1 MSDTRSQPILS
12 RALKRLSRSWFEALL
27 AVLLLVGSTVCA
39 LSGPWIL
46 RYAVD
51 HGLRDGH
58 PDLQVIKT
66 ASLAFL
72 GLALSAA
79 VMSRTHTRLT
89 GVVGERFV
97 RDLRQEV
104 FAHLLSMS
112 VRYFDRHQRGRLV
125 ARLTSDIDALQD
137 MIQLGLVQFVQSL
150 LSLSALLIALLAL
163 SWKLSLLSLLPL
175 PVLVVLTRSFQ
186 RRSRAAYLEVRERV
200 SATTSTLVEN
210 LAGAKVVQAFGQE
223 QPRIDRFLGENQA
236 QLEANLAAV
245 RIQARYLPV
254 VELTT
259 ALCTA
264 LAIGGG
270 GWLVMHGQTSLGT
283 VSAFALYLLMAFE
296 PVQQLSFLFNN
307 IQSAAAAL
315 QKLFALL
322 DEPVDVIEGGHTLQ
336 PRQTLAMR
344 AVGFAYAPGLAPVLS
359 NVALDLVH
367 GERLALVGPTGA
379 GKSTLA
385 KLIARLYDPSTGTVR
400 YGGVDLSQA
409 SLESLRRRI
418 VMISQ
423 EEHLFQGS
431 VADNVRAVNPGA
443 SDDEVAQALRQIG
456 AYERFRAKPDGL
468 AAPVGERGALLSA
481 GERQLVA
488 LARVALLSADVL
500 ILDEPTSSLDP
511 GTEQEVNLA
520 LESLMRERTVVLIAH
535 RLSTMKQVDRIAVVA
550 DGQIAELGSHSEL
563 LARRGRYAALY
574 RGWER
579 GGQDALSDRG
589 SKA

>member
-1 MSDTRSQPILS
+1 MPDQPVLL
-12 RALKRLSRSWFEALL
+12 RALKRLSRSWREATL
-27 AVLLLVGSTVCA
+27 AVLLLVGSTLCA

-51 HGLRDGH
+51 HGLREGR
-58 PDLQVIKT
+58 PDLQVVQR
-66 ASLAFL
+66 ASLVFL
-72 GLALSAA
+72 GLAVSAV
-79 VMSRTHTRLT
+79 VMSRSHTRLT

-97 RDLRQEV
+97 RDLRDEV
-104 FAHLLSMS
+104 FAHLLAMS
-112 VRYFDRHQRGRLV
+112 QRYFDRHQRGRLV

-137 MIQLGLVQFVQSL
+137 LIQLGLVQFVQSL
-150 LSLSALLIALLAL
+150 LTLAALLVALLLL

-175 PVLVVLTRSFQ
+175 PVLVALTRSFQ
-186 RRSRAAYLEVRERV
+186 RHSRAAYLEVRERV

-236 QLEANLAAV
+236 QLEANLTAV
-245 RIQARYLPV
+245 EIQARYLPV
-254 VELTT
+254 VEITT

-270 GWLVMHGQTSLGT
+270 GWLVLHGQASLGT

-296 PVQQLSFLFNN
+296 PVQQLSFLFNT

-322 DEPVDVIEGGHTLQ
+322 DEPIDLSEGTRALD
-336 PRQTLAMR
+336 PRQTLSMR
-344 AVGFAYAPGLAPVLS
+344 GVCFGYAPGLAPVLS
-359 NVALDLVH
+359 NVALELSH

-385 KLIARLYDPSTGTVR
+385 KLIARLYDPSSGAVC
-400 YGGVDLSQA
+400 YGGVDLRQA
-409 SLESLRRRI
+409 SLASLRRRI
-418 VMISQ
+418 VMVSQ

-431 VADNVRAVNPGA
+431 VADNVRAVRPEA
-443 SDDEVAQALRQIG
+443 SDQEVAQALQQIG
-456 AYERFRAKPDGL
+456 AHERFRAKPGGL
-468 AAPVGERGALLSA
+468 TAPVGERGALLSA

-511 GTEQEVNLA
+511 GTERDVNLA
-520 LESLMRERTVVLIAH
+520 LEGLMRDRTVVLIAH

-550 DGQIAELGSHSEL
+550 GGQIAELGSHTEL
-563 LARRGRYAALY
+563 LAQQGQYAALY

-579 GGQDALSDRG
+579 GGTPATVEL
-589 SKA
+589 

>member
-1 MSDTRSQPILS
+1 MSEASSQPILR
-12 RALKRLSRSWFEALL
+12 RALELLSRSWLDATL
-27 AVLLLVGSTVCA
+27 AGVLLVGTTLCS
-39 LSGPWIL
+39 LSGPLVL

-58 PDLQVIKT
+58 PDLRVIELT
-66 ASLAFL
+66 SLAFL
-72 GLALSAA
+72 GISVSA
-79 VMSRTHTRLT
+79 VLMSRAHTRLT

-104 FAHLLSMS
+104 LSHLLSMS
-112 VRYFDRHQRGRLV
+112 VRYFDRHSRGRLV
-125 ARLTSDIDALQD
+125 SRLTSDIDALQD
-137 MIQLGLVQFVQSL
+137 LIQLGLVQFVQSVL
-150 LSLSALLIALLAL
+150 TLSALLVALLLL

-175 PVLVVLTRSFQ
+175 PVLVVLTRTFQ

-245 RIQARYLPV
+245 RIQAHYLPV

-270 GWLVMHGQTSLGT
+270 GWLVLHGQASLGT

-296 PVQQLSFLFNN
+296 PVQQLSFLFNS

-322 DEPVDVIEGGHTLQ
+322 DDPIDLTEGALSLG
-336 PRQTLAMR
+336 PRQTLSLQS
-344 AVGFAYAPGLAPVLS
+344 VSFGYTPGLAPVLS
-359 NVALDLVH
+359 NVALELVH

-400 YGGVDLSQA
+400 YGGVDLRQA
-409 SLESLRRRI
+409 SLGSLRQRI
-418 VMISQ
+418 VMVSQ

-431 VADNVRAVNPGA
+431 VADNVRAARPGA
-443 SDDEVAQALRQIG
+443 RHEDVEQALQLIG
-456 AYERFRAKPDGL
+456 AYQ
-468 AAPVGERGALLSA
+468 ALS
-481 GERQLVA
+481 
-488 LARVALLSADVL
+488 
-500 ILDEPTSSLDP
+500 
-511 GTEQEVNLA
+511 
-520 LESLMRERTVVLIAH
+520 
-535 RLSTMKQVDRIAVVA
+535 KQ
-550 DGQIAELGSHSEL
+550 
-563 LARRGRYAALY
+563 ARRSGRA
-574 RGWER
+574 
-579 GGQDALSDRG
+579 GG
-589 SKA
+589 

>member
-1 MSDTRSQPILS
+1 MPDTNGQPIML
-12 RALKRLSRSWFEALL
+12 RALKRLARSWQQAAL
-27 AVLLLVGSTVCA
+27 AVLLLVGTTLCA

-51 HGLRDGH
+51 HGLRDGR
-58 PDLQVIKT
+58 PDLRVLRT
-66 ASLAFL
+66 ASLFFF
-72 GLALSAA
+72 GLAVSSVA
-79 VMSRTHTRLT
+79 MSRLHTRLT

-104 FAHLLSMS
+104 FSHLIRMS
-112 VRYFDRHQRGRLV
+112 QRYFDRHQRGRLV

-137 MIQLGLVQFVQSL
+137 LIQLGLVQFVQSL
-150 LSLSALLIALLAL
+150 LTLSALLVALVIL
-163 SWKLSLLSLLPL
+163 SWKLSLFSLLPM
-175 PVLVVLTRSFQ
+175 PVLAVLTRTFQ

-223 QPRIDRFLGENQA
+223 QRRIDRFLNENQA

-245 RIQARYLPV
+245 EVQARYLPV

-270 GWLVMHGQTSLGT
+270 GWLVLRGQASLGT

-296 PVQQLSFLFNN
+296 PVQQLSFLFNT

-322 DEPVDVIEGGHTLQ
+322 DEPIDLTEGARSLE
-336 PRQTLAMR
+336 PRQTLSMR
-344 AVGFAYAPGLAPVLS
+344 EVEFGYGPGLSPVLS
-359 NVALDLVH
+359 NVALDLLH

-385 KLIARLYDPSTGTVR
+385 KLIARLYDPSNGVVS
-400 YGGVDLSQA
+400 YGGVDLRQA

-418 VMISQ
+418 VMVSQ

-431 VADNVRAVNPGA
+431 VADNVRAVRPEA
-443 SDDEVAQALRQIG
+443 SDEEVAQALCQIG
-456 AYERFRAKPDGL
+456 AYERFRSKAGGL

-520 LESLMRERTVVLIAH
+520 LESLMQDRTVVLIAH

-550 DGQIAELGSHSEL
+550 NGQIAELGSHAEL
-563 LARRGRYAALY
+563 LARQGQYAALY
-574 RGWER
+574 HGWER
-579 GGQDALSDRG
+579 GGQPGPQFS
-589 SKA
+589 

>member
-1 MSDTRSQPILS
+1 MPKPTSSPIVL
-12 RALKRLSRSWFEALL
+12 RALKLLSRSWRQALL
-27 AVLLLVGSTVCA
+27 AIALLVCTTLCA

-51 HGLRDGH
+51 HGLRDGQ
-58 PDLQVIKT
+58 PNLQVIRN
-66 ASLAFL
+66 ASLIF
-72 GLALSAA
+72 LALASSA
-79 VMSRTHTRLT
+79 VFMSRGHTRLT
-89 GVVGERFV
+89 GLVGERFV
-97 RDLRQEV
+97 RDLRNDV
-104 FAHLLSMS
+104 FSHLLSMS

-125 ARLTSDIDALQD
+125 SRLTSDIDALQD
-137 MIQLGLVQFVQSL
+137 LIQLGLVQFVQSL
-150 LSLSALLIALLAL
+150 LTLGFLLALLLLL
-163 SWKLSLLSLLPL
+163 SWKLSVLSLLPL
-175 PVLVVLTRSFQ
+175 VVLVVMTRSFQ

-223 QPRIDRFLGENQA
+223 QPRIERFLAENQA
-236 QLEANLAAV
+236 QLDANLAAV
-245 RIQARYLPV
+245 HIQARYLPV
-254 VELTT
+254 VEVTT

-270 GWLVMHGQTSLGT
+270 GWLVLHGQASLGT

-296 PVQQLSFLFNN
+296 PVQQLSFLFNT

-322 DEPVDVIEGGHTLQ
+322 DEPIDLQEGSALLTAQ
-336 PRQTLAMR
+336 QTLSLR
-344 AVGFAYAPGLAPVLS
+344 GVEFGYAAGLAPVLS

-385 KLIARLYDPSTGTVR
+385 KLAARVYDPSAGSVT
-400 YGGVDLSQA
+400 YGGVDLREA
-409 SLESLRRRI
+409 SLASLRRRI
-418 VMISQ
+418 VMVSQ

-431 VADNVRAVNPGA
+431 VAENVRAARPEA
-443 SDDEVAQALRQIG
+443 SEAEVSLALEQIG
-456 AYERFRAKPDGL
+456 ALERFSKKPGGL
-468 AAPVGERGALLSA
+468 SAQVGERGALLSA

-488 LARVALLSADVL
+488 LARVALLAADVL

-511 GTEQEVNLA
+511 GTEQDVNLA
-520 LESLMRERTVVLIAH
+520 LESLMRDRTVVLIAH
-535 RLSTMKQVDRIAVVA
+535 RLSTMQQVDRIAVVA
-550 DGQIAELGSHSEL
+550 EGRIAELGSHDEL
-563 LARRGRYAALY
+563 IALRGKYAALY

-579 GGQDALSDRG
+579 SGLAVQPA
-589 SKA
+589 

>member
-1 MSDTRSQPILS
+1 MSDAKANPILL
-12 RALKRLSRSWFEALL
+12 RALKLLARSWRAAVL
-27 AVLLLVGSTVCA
+27 AVLLLIGTTLCA

-51 HGLRDGH
+51 HGLRDGQ
-58 PDLQVIKT
+58 PDLRVIRN
-66 ASLAFL
+66 ASLLFL
-72 GLALSAA
+72 GLALSAV
-79 VMSRTHTRLT
+79 VMSRSHTRLT
-89 GVVGERFV
+89 GIVGERFV

-104 FAHLLSMS
+104 FSHLMSMS

-137 MIQLGLVQFVQSL
+137 LIQLGLVQFVQSL
-150 LSLSALLIALLAL
+150 LTLSSLLIALLAL
-163 SWKLSLLSLLPL
+163 SWKLSVLSLLPL

-223 QPRIDRFLGENQA
+223 QPRIDRFLSENRA
-236 QLEANLAAV
+236 QLDANLAAV

-270 GWLVMHGQTSLGT
+270 GWLVLHGQASLGT

-296 PVQQLSFLFNN
+296 PVQQLSFLFNT
-307 IQSAAAAL
+307 IQSAGAAL

-322 DEPVDVIEGGHTLQ
+322 DEPVDLSEGTHTLEA
-336 PRQTLAMR
+336 RQTLSLR
-344 AVGFAYAPGLAPVLS
+344 EVGFGYAPGLAPVLS
-359 NVALDLVH
+359 NVALELAH

-385 KLIARLYDPSTGTVR
+385 KLIARLYDPSSGAVS
-400 YGGVDLSQA
+400 YGEVDLRHA

-418 VMISQ
+418 VMVSQ

-431 VADNVRAVNPGA
+431 VADNVRAVRPDA
-443 SDDEVAQALRQIG
+443 SDDDVARALQQIG
-456 AYERFRAKPDGL
+456 AYERFRAKPEGL

-520 LESLMRERTVVLIAH
+520 LESLMRDRTVVLIAH
-535 RLSTMKQVDRIAVVA
+535 RLSTMKQVDRIAVVS
-550 DGQIAELGSHSEL
+550 DGRIAELGSHAEL
-563 LARRGRYAALY
+563 LAQQGQYASLY

-579 GGQDALSDRG
+579 GGQAHAAGAS
-589 SKA
+589 

>member
-1 MSDTRSQPILS
+1 MSEPSRKPILR
-12 RALKRLSRSWFEALL
+12 RALKRLSHSRFDAALAVALL
-27 AVLLLVGSTVCA
+27 LGATLCA

-51 HGLRDGH
+51 HGLRAGR
-58 PDLQVIKT
+58 PNLRVIGV
-66 ASLAFL
+66 ASSVFLAI
-72 GLALSAA
+72 ALSAL
-79 VMSRTHTRLT
+79 VMSRWHTRLT
-89 GVVGERFV
+89 GVLGERFV
-97 RDLRQEV
+97 RDLRQDV
-104 FAHLLSMS
+104 FSHLLSMS

-137 MIQLGLVQFVQSL
+137 LIQLGLVQFVQSVL
-150 LSLSALLIALLAL
+150 TLSALLIALLLL

-223 QPRIDRFLGENQA
+223 QPRIARFLRENDA
-236 QLEANLAAV
+236 QLDANLAAV
-245 RIQARYLPV
+245 RIQAHYLPV
-254 VELTT
+254 VEPST
-259 ALCTA
+259 AFSTA

-270 GWLVMHGQTSLGT
+270 GWLVLHGQASLGT

-296 PVQQLSFLFNN
+296 PVQQLSFLFNS

-322 DEPVDVIEGGHTLQ
+322 DEPIDLIEGARVLE
-336 PRQTLAMR
+336 PRQTLTLGS
-344 AVGFAYAPGLAPVLS
+344 VSFGYAPTLSPVLS
-359 NVALDLVH
+359 NVALELTH

-385 KLIARLYDPSTGTVR
+385 KLIARLYDPSTGTVT
-400 YGGVDLSQA
+400 YGGIDLKHA

-418 VMISQ
+418 VMVSQ

-431 VADNVRAVNPGA
+431 VADNVRAVRPGA
-443 SDDEVAQALRQIG
+443 SYDEVVQALQQIG
-456 AYERFRAKPDGL
+456 AYQRFRAKPGGL

-488 LARVALLSADVL
+488 LARVALVSADVL

-511 GTEQEVNLA
+511 GTEQEVNRA
-520 LESLMRERTVVLIAH
+520 LESLMRDRTVVLIAH

-550 DGQIAELGSHSEL
+550 DGQIAELGSHAEL
-563 LARRGRYAALY
+563 LARRGRYAELY

-579 GGQDALSDRG
+579 GGQRAAAL
-589 SKA
+589 A

>member
-1 MSDTRSQPILS
+1 MFEATSQPILL
-12 RALKRLSRSWFEALL
+12 RALKLLGRSWASATLAALL
-27 AVLLLVGSTVCA
+27 LLGTTICA
-39 LSGPWIL
+39 LSGPLIL

-51 HGLRDGH
+51 HGLRDGQ
-58 PDLQVIKT
+58 PDLRVIET
-66 ASLAFL
+66 ASLGFL
-72 GLALSAA
+72 GLALASGL
-79 VMSRTHTRLT
+79 MSRGHTRLT

-104 FAHLLSMS
+104 FSHLLSMS

-137 MIQLGLVQFVQSL
+137 LIQLGLAQFVQSL
-150 LSLSALLIALLAL
+150 LTLSALLIALLLL

-175 PVLVVLTRSFQ
+175 PILIVRTRSFQ
-186 RRSRAAYLEVRERV
+186 RRSREAYLEVRERV

-245 RIQARYLPV
+245 RIQARYLPA

-259 ALCTA
+259 ALCSA
-264 LAIGGG
+264 LALGGG
-270 GWLVMHGQTSLGT
+270 GWLVLHGQTSLGT
-283 VSAFALYLLMAFE
+283 VSAFTLYLLMGFE
-296 PVQQLSFLFNN
+296 PVQQLSFLFNTV
-307 IQSAAAAL
+307 QSAAAAL

-322 DEPVDVIEGGHTLQ
+322 DEPIDLICGTLALE
-336 PRQTLAMR
+336 RKQTLSMR
-344 AVGFAYAPGLAPVLS
+344 SVGFGYAPGLAPVLS
-359 NVALDLVH
+359 LVALDLAH

-385 KLIARLYDPSTGTVR
+385 KLIARLYEPSTGTVC
-400 YGGVDLSQA
+400 YGGVDLRHA
-409 SLESLRRRI
+409 SHDSLRHRI
-418 VMISQ
+418 VMVSQ

-431 VADNVRAVNPGA
+431 VADNVRAVRPAA
-443 SDDEVAQALRQIG
+443 SDQQVLQALRQIG
-456 AYERFRAKPDGL
+456 AYERFRAKPGGL

-511 GTEQEVNLA
+511 GTEREVNIA

-550 DGQIAELGSHSEL
+550 DGRIAEIGSHSEL
-563 LARRGRYAALY
+563 LARQGQYAALY

-579 GGQDALSDRG
+579 GGGQLAAG
-589 SKA
+589 S

>member
-1 MSDTRSQPILS
+1 MSEPASPPILL
-12 RALKRLSRSWFEALL
+12 RALKLLARSWPQALL
-27 AVLLLVGSTVCA
+27 AIALLLCTTLCS

-58 PDLQVIKT
+58 PDLSVVRR
-66 ASLAFL
+66 ASAVFLTLAV
-72 GLALSAA
+72 ASV
-79 VMSRTHTRLT
+79 VMSRSHTRLT

-97 RDLRQEV
+97 RDLRNDV
-104 FAHLLSMS
+104 FSHLLSMS
-112 VRYFDRHQRGRLV
+112 VRYFDRHKRGRLV
-125 ARLTSDIDALQD
+125 SRMTSDIDALQD
-137 MIQLGLVQFVQSL
+137 LIQLGLVQFVQSILTLGL
-150 LSLSALLIALLAL
+150 LLVLLGLL
-163 SWKLSLLSLLPL
+163 SWKLSLFSLLPL
-175 PVLVVLTRSFQ
+175 PALVVLTRSFQ

-223 QPRIDRFLGENQA
+223 QPRIERFLLENQQ
-236 QLEANLAAV
+236 QLDANLAAV
-245 RIQARYLPV
+245 QIQARYLPV

-259 ALCTA
+259 ALSTA

-270 GWLVMHGQTSLGT
+270 GWLVLHGQASLGT

-296 PVQQLSFLFNN
+296 PVQQLSFLFNS

-315 QKLFALL
+315 QKLFSLL
-322 DEPVDVIEGGHTLQ
+322 DEAIDLEEGSACLE
-336 PRQTLAMR
+336 PRQTLSLR
-344 AVGFAYAPGLAPVLS
+344 GVEFEYAPGLAPVLS
-359 NVALDLVH
+359 NVALDLAH

-385 KLIARLYDPSTGTVR
+385 KLIARLYDPSAGVVS
-400 YGGVDLSQA
+400 YGGIDLRSA
-409 SLESLRRRI
+409 SLRSLRRRI
-418 VMISQ
+418 VMVSQ

-431 VADNVRAVNPGA
+431 IADNVRAARPDA
-443 SDDEVAQALRQIG
+443 SDREVEQALQQIG
-456 AYERFRAKPDGL
+456 AYERFRAKPNGL
-468 AAPVGERGALLSA
+468 AAAVGERGALLSA

-488 LARVALLSADVL
+488 LARVALLAADVL

-511 GTEQEVNLA
+511 GTEREVNLA

-535 RLSTMKQVDRIAVVA
+535 RLSTMSQVDRIAVVA
-550 DGQIAELGSHSEL
+550 DGRIAELGSHAEL
-563 LARRGRYAALY
+563 LAAQGRYAALY

-579 GGQDALSDRG
+579 GGQHAAPSPL
-589 SKA
+589 

>member
-1 MSDTRSQPILS
+1 MPKATGSPILL
-12 RALKRLSRSWFEALL
+12 RALKLLSRSWRQALL
-27 AVLLLVGSTVCA
+27 AVVLLVCTTLCA

-51 HGLRDGH
+51 HGLREGH
-58 PDLQVIKT
+58 PNLLVIRN
-66 ASLAFL
+66 ASLVFFT
-72 GLALSAA
+72 LAAAA
-79 VMSRTHTRLT
+79 VLMSRSHTRLT
-89 GVVGERFV
+89 GFVGERFV
-97 RDLRQEV
+97 RDLRNEV

-125 ARLTSDIDALQD
+125 SRLTSDIDALQD
-137 MIQLGLVQFVQSL
+137 LIQLGLVQFVQSL
-150 LSLSALLIALLAL
+150 LTLGFLLVLLFLL

-175 PVLVVLTRSFQ
+175 VGLVLLTRSFQ
-186 RRSRAAYLEVRERV
+186 RRSRSAYLEVRERV

-223 QPRIDRFLGENQA
+223 QPRIERFLAENQA
-236 QLEANLAAV
+236 QLDANLVAV
-245 RIQARYLPV
+245 QIQARYLPV

-270 GWLVMHGQTSLGT
+270 GWLVLHGQASLGT

-296 PVQQLSFLFNN
+296 PVQQLSFLFNT

-322 DEPVDVIEGGHTLQ
+322 DEPIDLREGGAVLE
-336 PRQTLAMR
+336 PMQTLSLR
-344 AVGFAYAPGLAPVLS
+344 GIEFGYAPGLAPVLS
-359 NVALDLVH
+359 NVALDLAH

-385 KLIARLYDPSTGTVR
+385 KLAARVYDPSSGSVT
-400 YGGVDLSQA
+400 YGGVDLREA
-409 SLESLRRRI
+409 SLSSLRRRI
-418 VMISQ
+418 VMVSQ

-431 VADNVRAVNPGA
+431 VAENVRAARPDA
-443 SDDEVAQALRQIG
+443 SDADVSRALEQIG
-456 AYERFRAKPDGL
+456 ALERFRAKPGAL
-468 AAPVGERGALLSA
+468 NAQVGERGALLSA

-488 LARVALLSADVL
+488 LARVALLAADVL

-511 GTEQEVNLA
+511 GTEQDVNLA
-520 LESLMRERTVVLIAH
+520 LESLMQNRTVVLIAH

-550 DGQIAELGSHSEL
+550 EGGIAEIGSHDQL
-563 LARRGRYAALY
+563 LALQGRYAALY

-579 GGQDALSDRG
+579 SGLQSQTA
-589 SKA
+589 

>member
-1 MSDTRSQPILS
+1 MSDSNRKPILL
-12 RALKRLSRSWFEALL
+12 RALKRLSRSRLEATA
-27 AVLLLVGSTVCA
+27 AVLLLVGTTLCA

-51 HGLRDGH
+51 HGLRAGH
-58 PDLQVIKT
+58 PNLGVVMI
-66 ASLAFL
+66 ASATFL
-72 GLALSAA
+72 GLALAA
-79 VMSRTHTRLT
+79 LVMSRLHTRLS
-89 GVVGERFV
+89 GELGERFV
-97 RDLRQEV
+97 RDLRDEV
-104 FAHLLSMS
+104 FAHLLAMS
-112 VRYFDRHQRGRLV
+112 QRYFDRHQRGRLV

-137 MIQLGLVQFVQSL
+137 LIQLGLVQFVQSL
-150 LSLSALLIALLAL
+150 LTLTALLVALLLL
-163 SWKLSLLSLLPL
+163 SWKLSLVSLLPL
-175 PVLVVLTRSFQ
+175 PVLVALTRSFQ
-186 RRSRAAYLEVRERV
+186 RHSRAAYLEVRERV

-245 RIQARYLPV
+245 RIQAHYLPV

-259 ALCTA
+259 ALSTA

-270 GWLVMHGQTSLGT
+270 GWLVLHGQASLGT

-296 PVQQLSFLFNN
+296 PVQQLSFLFNS

-322 DEPVDVIEGGHTLQ
+322 DEPIDLTEGARVLE
-336 PRQTLAMR
+336 PRQALSLQE
-344 AVGFAYAPGLAPVLS
+344 VSFGYAPTLPPVLS
-359 NVALDLVH
+359 NVVLKLAH

-385 KLIARLYDPSTGTVR
+385 KLIARLYDPSTGTVS
-400 YGGVDLSQA
+400 YGGTNLKHA
-409 SLESLRRRI
+409 SVESLRQRI
-418 VMISQ
+418 VMVSQ

-431 VADNVRAVNPGA
+431 VADNVRAVRPGA
-443 SDDEVAQALRQIG
+443 SYDDVVVALRQIG
-456 AYERFRAKPDGL
+456 AYQRFRAKPGGL

-488 LARVALLSADVL
+488 LARVALVSADVL

-511 GTEQEVNLA
+511 GTEQEVNRA
-520 LESLMRERTVVLIAH
+520 LESLMRDRTVVLIAH

-550 DGQIAELGSHSEL
+550 DGQIAELGSHTEL

-574 RGWER
+574 QGWER
-579 GGQDALSDRG
+579 GLQSAAELG
-589 SKA
+589 

>member
-1 MSDTRSQPILS
+1 MSNPPRPAILL
-12 RALKRLSRSWFEALL
+12 RALKLLSRSWPHAAL
-27 AVLLLVGSTVCA
+27 AVLLLVCTTLCA

-51 HGLRDGH
+51 HGLRDGQ
-58 PDLQVIKT
+58 PDLSVIRK
-66 ASLAFL
+66 ASAVFL
-72 GLALSAA
+72 TLALASV
-79 VMSRTHTRLT
+79 VMSRSHTRLT
-89 GVVGERFV
+89 GLVGERFV
-97 RDLRQEV
+97 RDLRNDV

-112 VRYFDRHQRGRLV
+112 VRYFDRHKRGRLV
-125 ARLTSDIDALQD
+125 SRLTSDIDALQD
-137 MIQLGLVQFVQSL
+137 LIQLGLVQFVQSILTLGFLLVL
-150 LSLSALLIALLAL
+150 LSLL
-163 SWKLSLLSLLPL
+163 SWKLSLFSLLPL
-175 PVLVVLTRSFQ
+175 PILVLLTRSFQ

-200 SATTSTLVEN
+200 SATTSTLIEN

-223 QPRIDRFLGENQA
+223 QPRIDRFLAENQA
-236 QLEANLAAV
+236 QLNANLAAV
-245 RIQARYLPV
+245 EIQARYLPI

-259 ALCTA
+259 ATCTA

-270 GWLVMHGQTSLGT
+270 GWLVLHGQASLGT

-296 PVQQLSFLFNN
+296 PVQQLSFLFNT

-322 DEPVDVIEGGHTLQ
+322 DEPIDLQEGSASLE
-336 PRQTLAMR
+336 PCQTLSLEQ
-344 AVGFAYAPGLAPVLS
+344 VSFGYAPGLAPVLS
-359 NVALDLVH
+359 NVMLELEH

-385 KLIARLYDPSTGTVR
+385 KLIARLYDPSSGRVS
-400 YGGVDLSQA
+400 YGGVDLRRA
-409 SLESLRRRI
+409 SLHSLRRRI
-418 VMISQ
+418 VMVSQ

-431 VADNVRAVNPGA
+431 VADNVRAARPEA
-443 SDDEVAQALRQIG
+443 SDDEVGLALRRIG
-456 AYERFRAKPDGL
+456 AFERFNAKPSGL

-488 LARVALLSADVL
+488 LARVALVAADVL

-511 GTEQEVNLA
+511 GTEREVNLA
-520 LESLMRERTVVLIAH
+520 LESLMRDRTVILIAH

-550 DGQIAELGSHSEL
+550 DGKIAELGSHAQL
-563 LARRGRYAALY
+563 LALRGRYASLY

-579 GGQDALSDRG
+579 GGQVAQPLPS
-589 SKA
+589 

>member
-1 MSDTRSQPILS
+1 MPKPARPLILL
-12 RALKRLSRSWFEALL
+12 RALRLLSRSWKQAAL
-27 AVLLLVGSTVCA
+27 AIVLLVCTTLCA

-51 HGLRDGH
+51 HGLRDGQ
-58 PDLQVIKT
+58 PNLQVIRN
-66 ASLAFL
+66 ASLIF
-72 GLALSAA
+72 LALASSAV
-79 VMSRTHTRLT
+79 VMSRSHTRLT
-89 GVVGERFV
+89 GLVGERFV
-97 RDLRQEV
+97 RDLRNDV
-104 FAHLLSMS
+104 FSHLLGMS

-125 ARLTSDIDALQD
+125 SRLTSDIDALQD
-137 MIQLGLVQFVQSL
+137 LIQLGLVQFVQSVLTLGFL
-150 LSLSALLIALLAL
+150 LALLVLL

-175 PVLVVLTRSFQ
+175 LVLVALTRSFQ

-223 QPRIDRFLGENQA
+223 QPRIERFLAENQA
-236 QLEANLAAV
+236 QLDANLVAV
-245 RIQARYLPV
+245 HIQARYLPV
-254 VELTT
+254 VEVTT

-270 GWLVMHGQTSLGT
+270 GWLVLHDQASLGT

-296 PVQQLSFLFNN
+296 PVQQLSFLFNT

-322 DEPVDVIEGGHTLQ
+322 DEPIDLQEGRIRLAAQ
-336 PRQTLAMR
+336 QTLSLR
-344 AVGFAYAPGLAPVLS
+344 DVEFGYAPGLAPVLS
-359 NVALDLVH
+359 NVALDLAH

-385 KLIARLYDPSTGTVR
+385 KLAARVYDPSSGSVT
-400 YGGVDLSQA
+400 YGDVDLRDA
-409 SLESLRRRI
+409 SLASLRRRI
-418 VMISQ
+418 VMVSQ

-431 VADNVRAVNPGA
+431 VAENVRAARPEA
-443 SDDEVAQALRQIG
+443 SDAEVCLALEQIG
-456 AYERFRAKPDGL
+456 ALTRFQKKPGGL
-468 AAPVGERGALLSA
+468 SAQVGERGALLSA

-488 LARVALLSADVL
+488 LARVALLAADVL

-511 GTEQEVNLA
+511 GTERDVNLA
-520 LESLMRERTVVLIAH
+520 LESLMRDRTVVLIAH

-550 DGQIAELGSHSEL
+550 EGRIAELGSHDEL
-563 LARRGRYAALY
+563 LALSGKYAALY

-579 GGQDALSDRG
+579 GGLVAHSV
-589 SKA
+589 

>member
-1 MSDTRSQPILS
+1 MSDAVSQPILL
-12 RALKRLSRSWFEALL
+12 RALRRLSRSWVEASL
-27 AVLLLVGSTVCA
+27 AVLLLLSSTVCA

-51 HGLRDGH
+51 HGLREGQ
-58 PDLQVIKT
+58 PDLRVLRT
-66 ASLAFL
+66 ASFVF
-72 GLALSAA
+72 LALAVSAV
-79 VMSRTHTRLT
+79 VMSRSHTRLT

-97 RDLRQEV
+97 RDLRQDV
-104 FAHLLSMS
+104 FSHLMSMS
-112 VRYFDRHQRGRLV
+112 QRYFDRHQRGRLV

-150 LSLSALLIALLAL
+150 LTLGALLGALVLL

-175 PVLVVLTRSFQ
+175 PVLVALTRSFQ
-186 RRSRAAYLEVRERV
+186 RQSRAAYLEVRERV

-236 QLEANLAAV
+236 QLDANLAAV
-245 RIQARYLPV
+245 EIQARYLPV

-270 GWLVMHGQTSLGT
+270 GWLVLHGQASLGT

-296 PVQQLSFLFNN
+296 PVQQLSFLFNT

-322 DEPVDVIEGGHTLQ
+322 DDPIDLIEGTLSLDAH
-336 PRQTLAMR
+336 QTLSMR
-344 AVGFAYAPGLAPVLS
+344 GVGFGYAPGLSPVLS
-359 NVALDLVH
+359 NVALELAH

-385 KLIARLYDPSTGTVR
+385 KLIARLYDPSTGTVC
-400 YGGVDLSQA
+400 YGGVDLRQA

-418 VMISQ
+418 VMVSQ

-431 VADNVRAVNPGA
+431 VADNVRAVRPAA
-443 SDDEVAQALRQIG
+443 SDHEVAQALQQIG
-456 AYERFRAKPDGL
+456 AYERFRAKVGGL

-511 GTEQEVNLA
+511 GTEQEVNIA
-520 LESLMRERTVVLIAH
+520 LESLMRNRTVVLIAH

-550 DGQIAELGSHSEL
+550 GGQIAELGSHAEL
-563 LARRGRYAALY
+563 LAQQGHYAALY

-579 GGQDALSDRG
+579 GGQLG
-589 SKA
+589 PQL

>member
-1 MSDTRSQPILS
+1 MSDSNAQPIFR
-12 RALKRLSRSWFEALL
+12 RALERLARSWREAAL
-27 AVLLLVGSTVCA
+27 AVLLLVGTTLCA

-58 PDLQVIKT
+58 PDLRVIRT
-66 ASLAFL
+66 ASLFFL
-72 GLALSAA
+72 GLAASSV
-79 VMSRTHTRLT
+79 VMSRLHTRLT

-97 RDLRQEV
+97 RDLRQDV
-104 FAHLLSMS
+104 FSHLVTMS
-112 VRYFDRHQRGRLV
+112 QRYFDRHQRGRLV

-137 MIQLGLVQFVQSL
+137 LIQLGLVQFVQSL
-150 LSLSALLIALLAL
+150 LTLVALLALLLLL
-163 SWKLSLLSLLPL
+163 SWKLSLISLLPL
-175 PVLVVLTRSFQ
+175 PLLVLLTRSFQ

-245 RIQARYLPV
+245 EIQARYLPV

-270 GWLVMHGQTSLGT
+270 GWLVLHGQASLGT

-296 PVQQLSFLFNN
+296 PVQQLSFLFNT

-322 DEPVDVIEGGHTLQ
+322 DEQSDLVEGARALE
-336 PRQTLAMR
+336 PRQTLSMQG
-344 AVGFAYAPGLAPVLS
+344 VGFGYAPGLSPVLS
-359 NVALDLVH
+359 NVVLELTH

-385 KLIARLYDPSTGTVR
+385 KLIARLYDPSLGAVC
-400 YGGVDLSQA
+400 YGGVDLKHA
-409 SLESLRRRI
+409 SFASLRRRI
-418 VMISQ
+418 VMVSQ

-431 VADNVRAVNPGA
+431 VADNVRAVRPEA
-443 SDDEVAQALRQIG
+443 SDEEVAQALRQIG
-456 AYERFRAKPDGL
+456 AYERFRVKAGGL

-488 LARVALLSADVL
+488 LARVMLLSADVL

-520 LESLMRERTVVLIAH
+520 LESLMQDRTVVLIAH

-550 DGQIAELGSHSEL
+550 DGQIAELGSHAEL
-563 LARRGRYAALY
+563 LARQGQYAALY
-574 RGWER
+574 RGWQR
-579 GGQDALSDRG
+579 GGQRAPQLG
-589 SKA
+589 

>member
-1 MSDTRSQPILS
+1 MSDSSGPPLFWRV
-12 RALKRLSRSWFEALL
+12 LKRLARSWQEALL
-27 AVLLLVGSTVCA
+27 AILLLIGTTLCA

-51 HGLRDGH
+51 HGLREGR
-58 PDLQVIKT
+58 PDLRVIRT
-66 ASLAFL
+66 AALFFSA
-72 GLALSAA
+72 LALSA
-79 VMSRTHTRLT
+79 VMMSRAHTRLT

-97 RDLRQEV
+97 RDLRQDA
-104 FAHLLSMS
+104 FSHLLSMS
-112 VRYFDRHQRGRLV
+112 QRYFDRHQRGRLV

-137 MIQLGLVQFVQSL
+137 LIQLGLVQFLQSL
-150 LSLSALLIALLAL
+150 LTLVALLAALLVL

-175 PVLVVLTRSFQ
+175 PVLVGLTRTFQ

-200 SATTSTLVEN
+200 SRTTSTLLEN

-223 QPRIDRFLGENQA
+223 QPRIDRFLRENQA
-236 QLEANLAAV
+236 QLDANLAAV
-245 RIQARYLPV
+245 ETQARYLPV

-270 GWLVMHGQTSLGT
+270 GWLVLHGQASLGT

-296 PVQQLSFLFNN
+296 PVQQLSFLFNTL
-307 IQSAAAAL
+307 QSAAAAL
-315 QKLFALL
+315 QKLFGLL
-322 DEPVDVIEGGHTLQ
+322 DEPIDLASGTGTLAA
-336 PRQTLAMR
+336 RQTLSMHG
-344 AVGFAYAPGLAPVLS
+344 VGFGYAGGLPPVLS
-359 NVALDLVH
+359 DVTLELAH

-385 KLIARLYDPSTGTVR
+385 KLIARLYDPSSGVVC
-400 YGGVDLSQA
+400 YGGVDLRRA
-409 SLESLRRRI
+409 SLDSLRGRI
-418 VMISQ
+418 VMVSQ

-431 VADNVRAVNPGA
+431 VADNVRAVRPEA
-443 SDDEVAQALRQIG
+443 TDIEVAQALEQIG
-456 AYERFRAKPDGL
+456 AYARFQAKPGGL

-520 LESLMRERTVVLIAH
+520 LESLMRDRTVVLIAH

-550 DGQIAELGSHSEL
+550 DGQLAELGSHTEL
-563 LARRGRYAALY
+563 LARKGRYAALY
-574 RGWER
+574 QGWER
-579 GGQDALSDRG
+579 GGQGQRLG
-589 SKA
+589 

>member
-1 MSDTRSQPILS
+1 MSDSNAQPIFR
-12 RALKRLSRSWFEALL
+12 RALERLARSWREAAL
-27 AVLLLVGSTVCA
+27 AVLLLVGTTLCA

-51 HGLRDGH
+51 HGLRDGP
-58 PDLQVIKT
+58 PDLRVIRT
-66 ASLAFL
+66 ASLFFL
-72 GLALSAA
+72 GLAASSV
-79 VMSRTHTRLT
+79 VMSRLHTRLT

-97 RDLRQEV
+97 RDLRQDV
-104 FAHLLSMS
+104 FSHLVTMS
-112 VRYFDRHQRGRLV
+112 QRYFDRHQRGRLV

-137 MIQLGLVQFVQSL
+137 LIQLGLVQFVQSL
-150 LSLSALLIALLAL
+150 LTLVALLALLLLL
-163 SWKLSLLSLLPL
+163 SWKLSLISLLPL
-175 PVLVVLTRSFQ
+175 PLLVLLTRSFQ

-245 RIQARYLPV
+245 EIQARYLPV

-270 GWLVMHGQTSLGT
+270 GWLVLHGQASLGT

-296 PVQQLSFLFNN
+296 PVQQLSFLFNT

-322 DEPVDVIEGGHTLQ
+322 DEQSDLVEGARALE
-336 PRQTLAMR
+336 PRQTLSMQG
-344 AVGFAYAPGLAPVLS
+344 VGFGYAPGLSPVLS
-359 NVALDLVH
+359 NVVLELTH

-385 KLIARLYDPSTGTVR
+385 KLIARLYDPSLGAVC
-400 YGGVDLSQA
+400 YGGVDLKHA
-409 SLESLRRRI
+409 SFASLRRRI
-418 VMISQ
+418 VMVSQ

-431 VADNVRAVNPGA
+431 VADNVRAVRPEA
-443 SDDEVAQALRQIG
+443 SDEEVAQALRQIG
-456 AYERFRAKPDGL
+456 AYERFRVKAGGL

-488 LARVALLSADVL
+488 LARVMLLSADVL

-520 LESLMRERTVVLIAH
+520 LESLMQDRTVVLIAH

-550 DGQIAELGSHSEL
+550 DGQIAELGSHAEL
-563 LARRGRYAALY
+563 LARQGQYAALY
-574 RGWER
+574 RGWQR
-579 GGQDALSDRG
+579 GGQRAPQLG
-589 SKA
+589 